1 MKGYKGFYP
10 GLICEPNSEHK
21 KQYAENTVYEEGKA
35 ECCKSGMHFCK
46 YPLDVFNY
54 YAPSTKRGLSEYA
67 EVEAQDEPVT
77 DDGSKYCSKKL
88 KIGAK
93 IGIPALVQA
102 SVEYIKNNIV
112 ETKRESATGYR
123 SAATN
128 TGDQSAATNT
138 GYQSAATNTG
148 DQSAATNT
156 GYQSAATNTGDQSA
170 ATNTGYQS
178 AATNTGDQSAATNTG
193 YQSAATNTGNWSAAT
208 NTGNWSAATN
218 TGDQSAATNTGY
230 QSAATNTGDQS
241 AATNTGYQSAAT
253 NTGNWSA
260 ATNTGDRSAA
270 SVEGKD
276 SIAIAF
282 GAKSK
287 AKGALGCYIVL
298 AEWTKND
305 NGERELKTVKCHKVD
320 GETIKPDTWYMLEDG
335 KFKEETK

>member
-10 GLICEPNSEHK
+10 GLICEPDNEHK
-21 KQYAENTVYEEGKA
+21 KQYAENTVYEEDKA
-35 ECCKSGMHFCK
+35 KCCRSGMHFCK

-67 EVEAQDEPVT
+67 EVEALDEPVT
-77 DDGSKYCSKKL
+77 DDESKHCSKKL

-112 ETKRESATGYR
+112 ETKKESATGDQSAATNTGDRSAATNTGDRSAATNTGNYSAATNTGYWSAATNTGYCSAATNTGYCSAATNTGDRSAATNTGNYSAATNTGYWSAATNTGYCSAATNTGYCSAATNTGDR

-156 GYQSAATNTGDQSA
+156 GYQSAA
-170 ATNTGYQS
+170 
-178 AATNTGDQSAATNTG
+178 
-193 YQSAATNTGNWSAAT
+193 
-208 NTGNWSAATN
+208 
-218 TGDQSAATNTGY
+218 
-230 QSAATNTGDQS
+230 
-241 AATNTGYQSAAT
+241 
-253 NTGNWSA
+253 
-260 ATNTGDRSAA
+260 

-276 SIAIAF
+276 SIALAF
-282 GAKSK
+282 GVESK
-287 AKGALGCYIVL
+287 AKGTLGCYIVL
-298 AEWTKND
+298 AEW
-305 NGERELKTVKCHKVD
+305 GEDDEGNRQLKTVKCHKVD
-320 GETIKPDTWYMLEDG
+320 GKTVKPGTWYMLKNG
-335 KFKEETK
+335 KFTEVK

>member
-10 GLICEPNSEHK
+10 GLICEPDNEHK
-21 KQYAENTVYEEGKA
+21 KQYAENTVYEEDKA

-67 EVEAQDEPVT
+67 EVEALDEPVT
-77 DDGSKYCSKKL
+77 NDESKHCSKKL

-112 ETKRESATGYR
+112 ETKRESATG
-123 SAATN
+123 N
-128 TGDQSAATNT
+128 Q
-138 GYQSAATNTG
+138 
-148 DQSAATNT
+148 
-156 GYQSAATNTGDQSA
+156 
-170 ATNTGYQS
+170 
-178 AATNTGDQSAATNTG
+178 
-193 YQSAATNTGNWSAAT
+193 
-208 NTGNWSAATN
+208 
-218 TGDQSAATNTGY
+218 
-230 QSAATNTGDQS
+230 
-241 AATNTGYQSAAT
+241 
-253 NTGNWSA
+253 SA

-270 SVEGKD
+270 TNTGNQSAASVEGKD
-276 SIAIAF
+276 SIALAF
-282 GAKSK
+282 GVESK

-298 AEWTKND
+298 AEWTEND

-320 GETIKPDTWYMLEDG
+320 GKTIKPDTWYMLEDG